1 MRPKIPIPMAAIAVV
16 LAVAFAAEAGAQ
28 TPLTGDVLYRV
39 TWLRAGP
46 GRLQDLVAHM
56 KAVASKRSG
65 PSRPLVIRHS
75 QGDQWDFMVLA
86 PVDSYAAHFASA
98 DAASSRA
105 PAELVAWQEDEF
117 VRGPDVWKIEGF
129 ESARLFHVEM
139 FNALAGKS
147 PELIR
152 EREMENAYLAAVGR
166 PVNAIFRR
174 ELGASWDVFTVGAYR
189 DWRHYAERDLIAPE
203 RAAAAAKAAGFASD
217 EAVGPYMR
225 SLINTHHDTLATRV
239 Q

>member
-1 MRPKIPIPMAAIAVV
+1 MTLGRRATGIATVAMALG
-16 LAVAFAAEAGAQ
+16 LAAAAGAQ
-28 TPLTGDVLYRV
+28 PPLAGDVLYRV

-46 GRLQDLVAHM
+46 GRLLDLVAHM
-56 KAVASKRSG
+56 KQAAARGSG
-65 PSRPLVIRHS
+65 PSRSLVIRHS

-86 PVDSYAAHFASA
+86 PAGSYGAHFASP
-98 DAASSRA
+98 DAVLPLA

-117 VRGPDVWKIEGF
+117 VRGPDIWKIDGF

-139 FNALAGKS
+139 FNALAGRTA
-147 PELIR
+147 ELVR
-152 EREMENAYLAAVGR
+152 EREMENAYLGAVGR

-174 ELGASWDVFTVGAYR
+174 ELGASWDVFTIGAYR
-189 DWRHYAERDLIAPE
+189 DWRHYGERDLIAPE

-217 EAVGPYMR
+217 EAIGPYMR
-225 SLINTHHDTLATRV
+225 SLINTHHDTLALRV